1 MSLSVP
7 RRVSLAAT
15 ALLAGFAAT
24 SVTACVTKDDAK
36 AAIQALAESRG
47 EIPDQLPVMQNRQL
61 PFKYP
66 PALYKRRVQGNV
78 VLRIFIDSTGI
89 VHPESTTV
97 IEATTIP
104 VVDSA
109 ALPALD
115 SAALTGSR
123 QLLFTPAKLRGRP
136 VPVTIKFPVYFR
148 HPKAAPPAGDSILH
162 PKSR

>member
-1 MSLSVP
+1 MLRAVP
-7 RRVSLAAT
+7 LIAVLL
-15 ALLAGFAAT
+15 LLAGLT
-24 SVTACVTKDDAK
+24 GCVTKDDAK
-36 AAIQALAESRG
+36 AAIQALAQSRG
-47 EIPDQLPVMQNRQL
+47 DIPDELPVMQNREL

-66 PALYKRRVQGNV
+66 QTLYKRRVQGNV
-78 VLRIFIDSTGI
+78 VLRIFIDSTGL

-97 IEATTIP
+97 VEATTIP
-104 VVDSA
+104 AVDSS

-115 SAALTGSR
+115 SAALAGSR

-162 PKSR
+162 PRAQ

>member
-7 RRVSLAAT
+7 RRVWLAARV
-15 ALLAGFAAT
+15 LLAGVVFT
-24 SVTACVTKDDAK
+24 SCVTKDDAK
-36 AAIQALAESRG
+36 AAIQALAQSRG
-47 EIPDQLPVMQNRQL
+47 EIPDQLPVMQNREL

-66 PALYKRRVQGNV
+66 QALYKRRVQGNV
-78 VLRIFIDSTGI
+78 VLRIFIDSVGT
-89 VHPESTTV
+89 VHPESTMV
-97 IEATTIP
+97 LEATTIP

-123 QLLFTPAKLRGRP
+123 QLMFTPAKLRGRP